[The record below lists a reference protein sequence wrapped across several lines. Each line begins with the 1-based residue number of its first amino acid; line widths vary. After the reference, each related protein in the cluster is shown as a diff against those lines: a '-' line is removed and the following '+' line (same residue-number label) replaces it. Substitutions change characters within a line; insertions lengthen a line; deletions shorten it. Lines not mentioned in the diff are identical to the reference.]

1 VTCNLLLTGY
11 RLTSAALS
19 ASIRLGSLATN
30 WQSPA
35 VSQPPNRLDVT
46 ESSNVQLS
54 LTTKVTFNEKTC
66 SFNCTSNSS
75 HLFFT
80 EIPNTGGLLCT
91 YVRNDFLRGC
101 ATNSVNGSESD
112 FESLVVWN
120 IYTGNDCHR
129 FESPVDRLALSR
141 LESRVLLI
149 DYVNATLT
157 TNNLAA
163 WVLCFY

>member
-1 VTCNLLLTGY
+1 VTGNLLLTGY
-11 RLTSAALS
+11 RLTSAALG
-19 ASIRLGSLATN
+19 ASVRLGSLTTN

-35 VSQPPNRLDVT
+35 VSQSTNRLDVT
-46 ESSNVQLS
+46 ESSDVQLS
-54 LTTKVTFNEKTC
+54 LTSKVTFDEQTRSLNRA
-66 SFNCTSNSS
+66 SDSS

-80 EIPNTGGLLCT
+80 KIPNTGGLLRT

-101 ATNSVNGSESD
+101 ATNSVNGCESD

-141 LESRVLLI
+141 LESRVLLV

-157 TNNLAA
+157 ANNLAS
-163 WVLCFY
+163 WVLCLY